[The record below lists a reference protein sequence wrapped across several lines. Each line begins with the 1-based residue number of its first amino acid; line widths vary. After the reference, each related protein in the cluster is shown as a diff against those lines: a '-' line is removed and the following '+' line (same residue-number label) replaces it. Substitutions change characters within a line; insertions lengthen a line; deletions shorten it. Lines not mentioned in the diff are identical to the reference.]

1 MGGGILLRIMGLDVG
16 DATIGIAVSDELG
29 LIAQAISTIRRKTTK
44 EDLQSLENIID
55 EKNIV
60 KVVIGFPKNMNNT
73 IGERGNKTLEFAEIL
88 KEAFP
93 NLEIILWDERLTTV
107 AAEKALLEA
116 NISRRSRKKVID
128 KIAAVLILQNYLD
141 AQKNK

>member
-1 MGGGILLRIMGLDVG
+1 MRIMGLDVG

-44 EDLQSLENIID
+44 EDLQSLGNVID
-55 EKNIV
+55 EKNII

>member
-1 MGGGILLRIMGLDVG
+1 MRIMGLDVG
-16 DATIGIAVSDELG
+16 DATIGIAVSDELE

>member
-16 DATIGIAVSDELG
+16 DATIGIAVSDELE

>member
-44 EDLQSLENIID
+44 EDLQSLGNVID
-55 EKNIV
+55 EKNII